1 MTTISEDELRAAL
14 REEAAALEQ
23 FQRQRQTTWP
33 GPSSQQSQV
42 PSATQRRDTAPS
54 GTQRSTVG
62 QQDGGSVGSRAL
74 KSSTARPTPAPR
86 EHVPRPLPRP
96 SSMGTIQTSGSTSTS
111 AASSSA
117 VSEGDLISF
126 SSNSL
131 QDVLKS
137 ARLSAPP
144 MVTGATTL
152 GSRPLTSG
160 GIQSQRP
167 ATFSVGDFQSNGI
180 LSSTGSASLN
190 PFGATNST
198 NPFSAGSSAWNG
210 RPLSFDTNTAAP
222 MPQLPPHSPV
232 VPHNS
237 ALFVSNPSFGD
248 TTLWGQADA
257 SSLNFSAQMSVGAV
271 SSSRP
276 QSLSSSSSG
285 ERTSMAANFASLTD
299 ELLFTDYRN
308 PAISVTKTA
317 PGPAGAAAAAAVTDP
332 SSGLSAFDLDFL
344 EKLTMKESVAP
355 GVNLLDKDKGPGG
368 KLAESGRTGSMGE
381 LSKPGVLN
389 SNLLAVSTTGLS
401 HSTGELYNV
410 SSADTTAVKPPP
422 LPPKTSKRRT
432 MAAPSDGSMTVPT
445 RKPQQTYVRRDSAD
459 GCMTVPARKS
469 PVASTKEEKR
479 PATTY
484 HSAAAQTQAN
494 RVFFGDGLFDLA
506 QERDEEASIFAQV
519 VSKLRMEYKYDHATT
534 NPGHLVSPI
543 LRYQH
548 CREEST
554 LKVVIHTLQ
563 KNSEPVTF
571 TCDVETSVSHLVSQ
585 AVVSLLDDDTDVSV
599 DDFALKVCGR
609 EEFLANDTTLGDYE
623 YVQDCEKFDLDVA
636 LVLYPRD
643 VIPHQLA
650 RTAEDDAKDTKTSN
664 LNHFIDNPVRTAV
677 SKRGLGVLVDAFYN
691 EADKLRSHASLD
703 WDSCKSNGV
712 VQAIKALCATLAS
725 LETVEVS
732 QAVGRLKR
740 AVPAPR
746 QPSVAGPEGLSE
758 MSRASVVNNIASL
771 SKEQKQEEVN
781 LALEEVTAA
790 ILALVDMYS
799 SAFDT
804 DFTTNP
810 QGTPTAGIVDVT
822 GVSSNVRVRLVSA
835 HRLPINSNQLFEKFR
850 VSSGVFHG
858 GHKMCDTKQTNIRR
872 MENSFFP
879 RLVWDEWV
887 EFSLPLC
894 LLPREARL
902 CVALY
907 GVNSGAD
914 SNRPYGVTV
923 LGWAAIPLFNYRGH
937 MLHGPHLLGL
947 WPESKVN
954 PIGTCSSNLLQPDSI
969 ILQVEFPSHGG
980 DVIFPPPEPHYE
992 GRQYSF
998 SVLDDSTREQIQE
1011 IVAKASISKLSE
1023 EEEEMLWEK
1032 RHYCHTVPAALPR
1045 VLKHAPS
1052 WDWAS
1057 LADIYS
1063 LVHNWSPL
1071 TPVSALEL
1079 LHPHF
1084 ADKEVRA
1091 TAISWM
1097 QHLPDDELYDFLP
1110 QLVQALRYECYHD
1123 SALARFLLERSLA
1136 SVRIAQ
1142 QLYWHLKD
1150 NVGDQQFGQRFQ
1162 MVLAGLLSTCGRALR
1177 TEFEKQVQL
1186 IRQLHDVA
1194 VKVKSAKDSA
1204 RQAMLQHAMEK
1215 INNKMVVPFRLPT
1228 NPALVCSGINFQS
1241 CSYFTSNA
1249 TPLRLVFGN
1258 ADSLGEEI
1266 QAMYKVGDDLRQD
1279 MLTLQMIRIMNKLW
1293 LREGLDLRMITFACV
1308 ATGKEAGMVEI
1319 IPKSE
1324 TLRKIQTEQGVT
1336 GSFKDKPLADWLQKH
1351 NATEAEYE
1359 KAVENFMFSC
1369 AGYCVA
1375 TYVLGIGDRH
1385 NDNIMIKTTGH
1396 MFHIDFG
1403 KFLGNAQMFGKI
1415 KRDRAPFV
1423 LTSDMAY
1430 VINDGDR
1437 PSTRFQDFVDLCCEA
1452 FNIIRKNA
1460 NLFINLFGLMLSSG
1474 IPALSRTEDIQYV
1487 HNALKPS
1494 ASDAE
1499 ATAHFTRLIEVSLGS
1514 RATQINFFMHN
1525 LAQMR
1530 FSGNAGDE
1538 SLFTFSP
1545 KVYSMEKDGKIISL
1559 SVFGF
1564 QKRYSGEKYYVYI
1577 IKVYRQDREEPTFVF
1592 RTYDELFELHQRL
1605 TLAFPHNRLPSF
1617 PTRTVIGRSNIKQ
1630 VAERRQVDLNIY
1642 LQEVMSA
1649 PPQVSQSDLVYTFF
1663 HPMLRDEKDAGAAN
1677 MLKIGDSSQRPPTI
1691 GQVGGSVKL
1700 SIHYKKN
1707 GLFIMVMHAKDLMSQ
1722 DGEYP
1727 NPYVKTYLLPD
1738 PAKQTKQKTKIA
1750 KKSLNPTYNE
1760 MLVYN
1765 VPLADVQRRT
1775 LQLTVWS
1782 SESVRENCF
1791 LGGTNIRLKELDL
1804 KQETVQWYQLGNMP
1818 HR

>member
-1 MTTISEDELRAAL
+1 MAAPY
-14 REEAAALEQ
+14 A
-23 FQRQRQTTWP
+23 
-33 GPSSQQSQV
+33 G
-42 PSATQRRDTAPS
+42 
-54 GTQRSTVG
+54 
-62 QQDGGSVGSRAL
+62 GGS
-74 KSSTARPTPAPR
+74 
-86 EHVPRPLPRP
+86 
-96 SSMGTIQTSGSTSTS
+96 S

-144 MVTGATTL
+144 MATGATAL

-180 LSSTGSASLN
+180 LSSTGSIASSAMV
-190 PFGATNST
+190 PFGAANNT
-198 NPFSAGSSAWNG
+198 NPFSSGSSTWNG

-232 VPHNS
+232 PHNS

-248 TTLWGQADA
+248 STLWGQPDM
-257 SSLNFSAQMSVGAV
+257 SGFSAQMSVGAAN
-271 SSSRP
+271 SSRP

-285 ERTSMAANFASLTD
+285 ERTSMNANFTSLTD
-299 ELLFTDYRN
+299 ELLFTDLRN
-308 PAISVTKTA
+308 PAISVTGSA
-317 PGPAGAAAAAAVTDP
+317 AGAAAAAGTDP
-332 SSGLSAFDLDFL
+332 NSGLSAFDLDFL

-355 GVNLLDKDKGPGG
+355 GVNLLDKDKAPGG
-368 KLAESGRTGSMGE
+368 KLAETGRTGSMGE
-381 LSKPGVLN
+381 LSKPGVPN

-410 SSADTTAVKPPP
+410 SSGDAAAVKPPP
-422 LPPKTSKRRT
+422 LPPKTAKKRT
-432 MAAPSDGSMTVPT
+432 MAAPGDGSMTVPA
-445 RKPQQTYVRRDSAD
+445 RKPQTFARQDSAD

-469 PVASTKEEKR
+469 PVASAKEGKR

-548 CREEST
+548 CREDST
-554 LKVVIHTLQ
+554 LKVIIHTLQ
-563 KNSEPVTF
+563 QNSEPVTF

-643 VIPHQLA
+643 AIPHRLA

-691 EADKLRSHASLD
+691 EADKLKSHASLD
-703 WDSCKSNGV
+703 WESCKSNGV
-712 VQAIKALCATLAS
+712 AQAIKALCATLAS

-732 QAVGRLKR
+732 KAVARLKR
-740 AVPAPR
+740 AVPVPT
-746 QPSVAGPEGLSE
+746 QHSIAGPEGLMASE
-758 MSRASVVNNIASL
+758 ISRASMVNNIANL
-771 SKEQKQEEVN
+771 SKEQRQGEVN

-810 QGTPTAGIVDVT
+810 QGTPTAACILDLFPPCARETLAKKAPPSPLGVVDVT

-858 GHKMCDTKQTNIRR
+858 GHRMCDTKQTNIRP
-872 MENSFFP
+872 MENGFFP

-947 WPESKVN
+947 WPESKV
-954 PIGTCSSNLLQPDSI
+954 
-969 ILQVEFPSHGG
+969 EFPTHGG

-998 SVLDDSTREQIQE
+998 NVLDDSTREQIQE

-1186 IRQLHDVA
+1186 IRLLHDVA

-1215 INNKMVVPFRLPT
+1215 INNKMAVPFRLPT

-1249 TPLRLVFGN
+1249 TPLRLAFSN
-1258 ADSLGEEI
+1258 ADSFGEEI

-1293 LREGLDLRMITFACV
+1293 LREGLDLRVITFACV
-1308 ATGKEAGMVEI
+1308 ATGKEAG
-1319 IPKSE
+1319 KG
-1324 TLRKIQTEQGVT
+1324 TLCTTCRLNIC
-1336 GSFKDKPLADWLQKH
+1336 
-1351 NATEAEYE
+1351 N
-1359 KAVENFMFSC
+1359 
-1369 AGYCVA
+1369 
-1375 TYVLGIGDRH
+1375 
-1385 NDNIMIKTTGH
+1385 ND
-1396 MFHIDFG
+1396 
-1403 KFLGNAQMFGKI
+1403 
-1415 KRDRAPFV
+1415 
-1423 LTSDMAY
+1423 
-1430 VINDGDR
+1430 
-1437 PSTRFQDFVDLCCEA
+1437 
-1452 FNIIRKNA
+1452 FN
-1460 NLFINLFGLMLSSG
+1460 
-1474 IPALSRTEDIQYV
+1474 V
-1487 HNALKPS
+1487 
-1494 ASDAE
+1494 
-1499 ATAHFTRLIEVSLGS
+1499 
-1514 RATQINFFMHN
+1514 
-1525 LAQMR
+1525 
-1530 FSGNAGDE
+1530 
-1538 SLFTFSP
+1538 
-1545 KVYSMEKDGKIISL
+1545 
-1559 SVFGF
+1559 
-1564 QKRYSGEKYYVYI
+1564 KY
-1577 IKVYRQDREEPTFVF
+1577 
-1592 RTYDELFELHQRL
+1592 HCGC
-1605 TLAFPHNRLPSF
+1605 
-1617 PTRTVIGRSNIKQ
+1617 GRSWTC
-1630 VAERRQVDLNIY
+1630 A
-1642 LQEVMSA
+1642 
-1649 PPQVSQSDLVYTFF
+1649 
-1663 HPMLRDEKDAGAAN
+1663 
-1677 MLKIGDSSQRPPTI
+1677 
-1691 GQVGGSVKL
+1691 
-1700 SIHYKKN
+1700 
-1707 GLFIMVMHAKDLMSQ
+1707 
-1722 DGEYP
+1722 
-1727 NPYVKTYLLPD
+1727 
-1738 PAKQTKQKTKIA
+1738 
-1750 KKSLNPTYNE
+1750 
-1760 MLVYN
+1760 
-1765 VPLADVQRRT
+1765 
-1775 LQLTVWS
+1775 
-1782 SESVRENCF
+1782 
-1791 LGGTNIRLKELDL
+1791 
-1804 KQETVQWYQLGNMP
+1804 
-1818 HR
+1818 

>member
-1 MTTISEDELRAAL
+1 MA
-14 REEAAALEQ
+14 
-23 FQRQRQTTWP
+23 
-33 GPSSQQSQV
+33 
-42 PSATQRRDTAPS
+42 
-54 GTQRSTVG
+54 
-62 QQDGGSVGSRAL
+62 
-74 KSSTARPTPAPR
+74 
-86 EHVPRPLPRP
+86 
-96 SSMGTIQTSGSTSTS
+96 
-111 AASSSA
+111 
-117 VSEGDLISF
+117 
-126 SSNSL
+126 
-131 QDVLKS
+131 
-137 ARLSAPP
+137 
-144 MVTGATTL
+144 TGANAL

-167 ATFSVGDFQSNGI
+167 ATFSVGDFQSNGV
-180 LSSTGSASLN
+180 LSSTGSVAGSAMI
-190 PFGATNST
+190 PFGATNNT
-198 NPFSAGSSAWNG
+198 NPFSAGSSTWNG

-232 VPHNS
+232 PHNS

-248 TTLWGQADA
+248 STLWGQPDM
-257 SSLNFSAQMSVGAV
+257 SSFSTHMSIGAAN
-271 SSSRP
+271 SSRP

-285 ERTSMAANFASLTD
+285 ERTSMNANFASLTD
-299 ELLFTDYRN
+299 ELLFTDLRN
-308 PAISVTKTA
+308 PAISVTGSA
-317 PGPAGAAAAAAVTDP
+317 AGSAAAAGADP
-332 SSGLSAFDLDFL
+332 NSGLSAFDLDFL

-355 GVNLLDKDKGPGG
+355 GVNLLDKDKAPGG
-368 KLAESGRTGSMGE
+368 KLAETGRTGSMGE
-381 LSKPGVLN
+381 LSKPGVPN

-410 SSADTTAVKPPP
+410 SSGDAAAVKPPP
-422 LPPKTSKRRT
+422 LPPKTAKKRT
-432 MAAPSDGSMTVPT
+432 MAAPGDGSMTVPA
-445 RKPQQTYVRRDSAD
+445 RKPQTFARQDSAD

-469 PVASTKEEKR
+469 PVVSAKEGKR

-519 VSKLRMEYKYDHATT
+519 VSRLRMEYKYDHATT

-548 CREEST
+548 CREDST
-554 LKVVIHTLQ
+554 LKVIIHTLQ
-563 KNSEPVTF
+563 QNSEPVTF

-643 VIPHQLA
+643 AIPHRLA

-691 EADKLRSHASLD
+691 EADKLKSHASLD
-703 WDSCKSNGV
+703 WESCKSNGV
-712 VQAIKALCATLAS
+712 AQAIKALCATLAS

-732 QAVGRLKR
+732 KAVARLKR
-740 AVPAPR
+740 AVPAPT
-746 QPSVAGPEGLSE
+746 QHSIAGPDGLMASE
-758 MSRASVVNNIASL
+758 ISRASMVNNIANL
-771 SKEQKQEEVN
+771 SKEQRQGEVN

-810 QGTPTAGIVDVT
+810 QGTPTAACILDLFPPSARETLAKKAPPSPLGVVDVT

-858 GHKMCDTKQTNIRR
+858 GHRMCDTKQTNIRP
-872 MENSFFP
+872 MENGFFP

-969 ILQVEFPSHGG
+969 ILQVEFPTHGG

-1186 IRQLHDVA
+1186 IRLLHDVA

-1215 INNKMVVPFRLPT
+1215 INNKMAVPFRLPT

-1249 TPLRLVFGN
+1249 TPLRLAFSN
-1258 ADSLGEEI
+1258 ADSFGEEI

-1351 NATEAEYE
+1351 NATEAEYD

-1403 KFLGNAQMFGKI
+1403 KFLGNAQMFGNI

-1530 FSGNAGDE
+1530 FSGNVGDE
-1538 SLFTFSP
+1538 SLFSFSP
-1545 KVYSMEKDGKIISL
+1545 KVYSMETDGKITSL

-1577 IKVYRQDREEPTFVF
+1577 IKVYRQDKEEPTFAF

-1642 LQEVMSA
+1642 LKEVMSA
-1649 PPQVSQSDLVYTFF
+1649 PPQVSQSDLIYTFF

-1677 MLKIGDSSQRPPTI
+1677 MLKIGDSSNRPPTI

-1782 SESVRENCF
+1782 SDSLKENCF

-1804 KQETVQWYQLGNMP
+1804 KQETVQWYKLGNMP